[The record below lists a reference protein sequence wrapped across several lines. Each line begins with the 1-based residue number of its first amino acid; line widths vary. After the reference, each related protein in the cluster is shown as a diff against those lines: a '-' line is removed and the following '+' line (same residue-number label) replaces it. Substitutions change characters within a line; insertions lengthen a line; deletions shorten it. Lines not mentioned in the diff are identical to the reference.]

1 MKKLALAPAVA
12 IAITGLAASPVI
24 AAPEAPSSATQQPGA
39 SPAAKSPVQLQEA
52 AAQGVTAQ
60 AGEIAVS
67 ATSVTVDEF
76 AENGVGIAGA
86 GLEADTEYSMTVE
99 PASGQNVN
107 VFETTVT
114 TDADGAFEDGVEAV
128 AGLPAHDGAECGADD
143 PGDEGGA
150 ADQEQRPGQRL

>member
-1 MKKLALAPAVA
+1 
-12 IAITGLAASPVI
+12 
-24 AAPEAPSSATQQPGA
+24 
-39 SPAAKSPVQLQEA
+39 VQLQKA

-60 AGEIAVS
+60 AGEITVS
-67 ATSVTVDEF
+67 AKNVTVDEF

-99 PASGQNVN
+99 PASGQNVD

-128 AGLPAHDGAECGADD
+128 GDANPAFIGDYKVTVTNVAD
-143 PGDEGGA
+143 ES
-150 ADQEQRPGQRL
+150 E